1 MTGEHEAREQI
12 EALGARVRRLPPPS
26 WTGPAA
32 EAFST
37 GVARVARLLDGAA
50 DAVGRVRAAARRFPA
65 P

>member
-1 MTGEHEAREQI
+1 MTGGDGAHEQV

-26 WTGPAA
+26 WTGPTA

-50 DAVGRVRAAARRFPA
+50 DAVGRARAAARRLTSP
-65 P
+65 